1 MSSFAEKVAAAKESR
16 PTVDVSILL
25 VAELIAEKERLEAI
39 IEADDGD
46 ARLGLKSAADEARE
60 ALVELE
66 ASAGEGMIVLRFTQL
81 PGHRWAEITGKHLP
95 RVGNLIDE
103 NHGYNYDAVT
113 DEAAA
118 FVDTVGKAYGVRL
131 EDDAEIPL
139 SEDEWAELRDAV
151 SGHEVSSI
159 RNAIWG
165 LNVFLPK
172 RKLEA
177 LGKAFGAAARSVKN

>member
-1 MSSFAEKVAAAKESR
+1 MSTFAEKLAAAKESR

-25 VAELIAEKERLEAI
+25 IAELVAEKERLEAI
-39 IEADDGD
+39 IADDDGD

-60 ALVELE
+60 ALAALE

-81 PGHRWAEITGKHLP
+81 PGHRWAEITGNNLP
-95 RVGNLIDE
+95 RVGNLVDE
-103 NHGYNYDAVT
+103 SHGYNYDAVT

-131 EDDAEIPL
+131 EGDDEVPL
-139 SEDEWAELRDAV
+139 SVEEWAELRDAV

-165 LNVFLPK
+165 LNVYLPK

-177 LGKAFGAAARSVKN
+177 LGKAFGAAARSAKN